1 MPELTWKSIAFLAL
15 ILVLSVGGC
24 SSDLSKAQL
33 AFREGTDLLQQP
45 HYENAI
51 RAFDKAIQLDP
62 SFSVAYYSRGYA
74 YGELGQHE
82 RAIQDFDKAIQL
94 DPGYVPAYNNR
105 GSLYG
110 KMRQYERAIQ
120 DFDRTIQ
127 LHPSYAAAYG
137 NRGYAY
143 GELGQDAKADA
154 DKAKACS
161 LDSKFC

>member
-45 HYENAI
+45 HLESAI

-82 RAIQDFDKAIQL
+82 RAIQTTTKL
-94 DPGYVPAYNNR
+94 
-105 GSLYG
+105 
-110 KMRQYERAIQ
+110 
-120 DFDRTIQ
+120 
-127 LHPSYAAAYG
+127 
-137 NRGYAY
+137 
-143 GELGQDAKADA
+143 
-154 DKAKACS
+154 
-161 LDSKFC
+161 

>member
-45 HYENAI
+45 HLESAI

-82 RAIQDFDKAIQL
+82 RAVQDFDK
-94 DPGYVPAYNNR
+94 
-105 GSLYG
+105 
-110 KMRQYERAIQ
+110 
-120 DFDRTIQ
+120 TIQ